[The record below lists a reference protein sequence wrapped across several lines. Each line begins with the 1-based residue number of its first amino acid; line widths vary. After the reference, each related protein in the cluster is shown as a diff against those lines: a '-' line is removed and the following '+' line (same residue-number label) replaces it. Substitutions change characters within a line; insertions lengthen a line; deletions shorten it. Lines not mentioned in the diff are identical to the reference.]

1 MNNSIDI
8 NSNLKI
14 IKEISPYLL
23 KMRENTNAA
32 YKASCDDFVRMADM
46 LSLSFMQK
54 IESSKNLYYSV
65 LSSENLMG
73 KIVDINS
80 LYTLYRSLLET
91 LIFFHYGFVLPNNTD
106 EKTLSILLWKIA
118 GLQNYIN
125 TQENIPDKIKIK
137 SNHYIED
144 YNTIKSEILEII
156 SNYEFNKES
165 NKLIKYFKREPCKFF
180 NAPYTI
186 KLLVGELSSIHK
198 LTITEATN
206 TYFSD
211 KKVEIHDLYTI
222 LSVSAHPSYLGLQRY
237 EEALRSAMNGDLKKM
252 NNHLSMI
259 FRGIVILSSYFQDE
273 YKEFLE
279 KFGNQ

>member
-1 MNNSIDI
+1 MNKSIDI

-137 SNHYIED
+137 TNHYIED

-156 SNYEFNKES
+156 SNYEFNEES

-252 NNHLSMI
+252 NNHLSII
-259 FRGIVILSSYFQDE
+259 FRGIVILSSCFQNE

>member
-80 LYTLYRSLLET
+80 LYTS
-91 LIFFHYGFVLPNNTD
+91 
-106 EKTLSILLWKIA
+106 
-118 GLQNYIN
+118 
-125 TQENIPDKIKIK
+125 
-137 SNHYIED
+137 
-144 YNTIKSEILEII
+144 
-156 SNYEFNKES
+156 
-165 NKLIKYFKREPCKFF
+165 
-180 NAPYTI
+180 
-186 KLLVGELSSIHK
+186 
-198 LTITEATN
+198 
-206 TYFSD
+206 TY
-211 KKVEIHDLYTI
+211 
-222 LSVSAHPSYLGLQRY
+222 
-237 EEALRSAMNGDLKKM
+237 
-252 NNHLSMI
+252 
-259 FRGIVILSSYFQDE
+259 
-273 YKEFLE
+273 
-279 KFGNQ
+279 

>member
-137 SNHYIED
+137 TNHYVED

-156 SNYEFNKES
+156 SNYEFNVES

-252 NNHLSMI
+252 NNHLSII
-259 FRGIVILSSYFQDE
+259 FRGIVILSSCFQNE